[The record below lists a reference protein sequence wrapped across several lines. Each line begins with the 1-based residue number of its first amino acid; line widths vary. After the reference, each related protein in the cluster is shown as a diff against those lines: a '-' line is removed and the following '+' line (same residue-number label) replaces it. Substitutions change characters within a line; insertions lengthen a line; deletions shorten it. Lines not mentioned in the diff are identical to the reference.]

1 MNIVYKI
8 LFEVKLLHEFY
19 LTDKTGGNIFDFAAQ
34 GDRLNFL
41 SARLKADE
49 ENIEEELVFEIP
61 VKAKA
66 LFADYHL
73 KLIPAY
79 AGFKVAVKVIPKKI
93 LGTTVYE
100 PMVSLPDDLDIP
112 VLIKR
117 KSQRFDNF
125 TNLKMESVLP
135 AAYCFSNHD
144 VLSGSRVFPYLSAE
158 IPEFDAAASYDQG
171 ELVKF
176 GVNNYR
182 EFYRDDADA
191 VQWISLPS
199 GAFVNESDRLILPLN
214 FCYTFPAGSGVTEAD
229 FLLRDKDGNV
239 IAEMQFKNE
248 QQLRKVAIAID
259 PRKVSFLPLPTV
271 TDRLLYTLEVTGD
284 GGYHQIHTILFYG
297 DEQEIRESHGLLL
310 IRVKT
315 TVPAYDLLDSNGRLI
330 TRKLADYTVNPAP
343 PVFELNFKSKP
354 SFWRYLN
361 SRRKD
366 LKSGLHPDFLF
377 FKNGALISKL
387 PRAATYTSTLFRKP
401 DNSLYYLP
409 NPEPYQTVV
418 LENNKLYSDIIVQES
433 TLFPLAP

>member
-34 GDRLNFL
+34 HDRLDFL
-41 SARLKADE
+41 RTRLDADE
-49 ENIEEELVFEIP
+49 ENIAEEIVFEVP
-61 VKAKA
+61 AKAKA

-79 AGFKVAVKVIPKKI
+79 AGFKVAVKVLPKKI
-93 LGTTVYE
+93 SGTTVYE

-112 VLIKR
+112 VLINR
-117 KSQRFDNF
+117 KSQRFDGF
-125 TNLKMESVLP
+125 TNLKMESALP
-135 AAYCFSNHD
+135 FAYCFSNHD
-144 VLSGSRVFPYLSAE
+144 LFGGSRVFPYLSAE

-176 GVNNYR
+176 GVNDYR
-182 EFYRDDADA
+182 EFYRDNADA
-191 VQWISLPS
+191 VQWISLSS

-214 FCYTFPAGSGVTEAD
+214 FCYAFPAESAVTEAE
-229 FLLRDKDGNV
+229 FVLRDSAGNV
-239 IAEMQFKNE
+239 IAELRSENV
-248 QQLRKVAIAID
+248 QQQRKVTLAID
-259 PRKVSFLPLPTV
+259 PRKVSFLPAAKV
-271 TDRLLYTLEVTGD
+271 SDQLLYTLEVTGG
-284 GGYHQIHTILFYG
+284 GGYHKIHNILFYG
-297 DEQEIRESHGLLL
+297 DEQEVRESLGLILM
-310 IRVKT
+310 RVKT
-315 TVPAYDLLDSNGRLI
+315 TAPAFDLLDNNGYLM
-330 TRKLADYTVNPAP
+330 TQKMADHTVNPAP

-361 SRRKD
+361 TRRKD
-366 LKSGLHPDFLF
+366 LKNGLHPDFLY
-377 FKNGALISKL
+377 FKNGALISKV
-387 PRAATYTSTLFRKP
+387 PRAITYTSTLFRKP

-409 NPEPYQTVV
+409 NPEPYQTIV